1 MSWKL
6 SSKFQRTS
14 HEWTGKRDGAQFAAE
29 HELPEARAQLKE
41 GYLRWLDDD
50 YHKEIRA
57 SKHEIQS
64 STDIVMWD
72 D

>member
-1 MSWKL
+1 MEVIFKT
-6 SSKFQRTS
+6 FED
-14 HEWTGKRDGAQFAAE
+14 EWTGKRAQFAAE
-29 HELPEARAQLKE
+29 HGLPEARAQLKE
-41 GYLRWLDDD
+41 GFLWWLDDD
-50 YHKEIRA
+50 HHKEIRA